1 MGFNLNE
8 GYYEK
13 HVKQKGYKITEE
25 QEEFNIIDIDDVR
38 EGIKIAAKQY
48 EKDMK
53 ISKAKLDKQA
63 EIIQLNRTNIENL
76 DRNGTRVSGGEER

>member
-8 GYYEK
+8 GYYQK
-13 HVKQKGYKITEE
+13 HVKQKGYKITDE
-25 QEEFNIIDIDDVR
+25 QEKFNIVDIDDIR

-53 ISKAKLDKQA
+53 ITKEKSDKQA

-76 DRNGTRVSGGEER
+76 DRNGARVSGGEER